1 MRGVG
6 TMITVAS
13 TLITALACQGCAQ
26 YSASYA
32 SVPVAVHVEE
42 TTASFV
48 ADTALNSGIAP
59 ATPSSYNAYDV
70 VPNSFNTP
78 LYGEPLALR
87 TEPFSAS
94 NDYGAVVSQSIQP
107 LSSLGWSS
115 SEGVE
120 VYKADRKAA
129 RMAEPL
135 EFERNFSAEL
145 ALSAPRERTGLDFD
159 LGIAPRLSLRDEG
172 AFEKRSIGAEVR
184 LGQALEATGA
194 QPAGGWYVF
203 AGADGEAL
211 VWETGDRGF
220 TDVSAM
226 KIRDQVTVGDL
237 QAGFAVHRGGG
248 QLSLSYIRREVE
260 YRDRNGGFS
269 ENEDFAGVSFT
280 LKR

>member
-6 TMITVAS
+6 SMITVAS

-26 YSASYA
+26 YSTSYA

-42 TTASFV
+42 TTDSFV
-48 ADTALNSGIAP
+48 ADTTLNSGIAP
-59 ATPSSYNAYDV
+59 AMPSSYNAYDV

-87 TEPFSAS
+87 TEPFVRSG
-94 NDYGAVVSQSIQP
+94 DYGAVVSQSIQP

-135 EFERNFSAEL
+135 EFERDFSAEL

-159 LGIAPRLSLRDEG
+159 LGIAPRLTLRDEG

-184 LGQALEATGA
+184 LGQALEANGA
-194 QPAGGWYVF
+194 RPAGGWYVF

-220 TDVSAM
+220 ADVSAM